1 MKKKVSIIFSVLIDL
16 LSNSGNWL
24 FWHRLMGN
32 LQDSQP
38 IPRRLHQLTASLE
51 HWYYSH
57 HKPEVHRN
65 HPNKYI
71 IIYTM
76 YICQNQAK
84 LYVVNYYFLY
94 MSEHER
100 KFYLKVNP
108 SQNIGNKDLT
118 FCSCSHIDGSMIS
131 ILYMSKWVLDMYSLP
146 CGQVLTI
153 DF

>member
-1 MKKKVSIIFSVLIDL
+1 MAS
-16 LSNSGNWL
+16 
-24 FWHRLMGN
+24 

-76 YICQNQAK
+76 YICQTQAK

-94 MSEHER
+94 NFV
-100 KFYLKVNP
+100 FYEFAYKEIIHKLGKTRFRGRP
-108 SQNIGNKDLT
+108 E
-118 FCSCSHIDGSMIS
+118 
-131 ILYMSKWVLDMYSLP
+131 
-146 CGQVLTI
+146 
-153 DF
+153 